1 MDTCRCSCTRG
12 FGLDEAACRSAT
24 LMFTDLFVAA
34 AVAAAV
40 GWFGLGMD
48 PCERWCC
55 SPSREPCGQVVVC
68 VSGSAASA
76 PTSALDQQVG

>member
-1 MDTCRCSCTRG
+1 
-12 FGLDEAACRSAT
+12 
-24 LMFTDLFVAA
+24 MFTDLFVAA

-55 SPSREPCGQVVVC
+55 SPASPVVVVC
-68 VSGSAASA
+68 VSGRFWFRCVRAHLGARSASRLSRNLKAV
-76 PTSALDQQVG
+76 TNVTELE

>member
-48 PCERWCC
+48 PCEGWCC
-55 SPSREPCGQVVVC
+55 SPASPVVVVC
-68 VSGSAASA
+68 VSGSAPSA

>member
-48 PCERWCC
+48 PCEGWSC
-55 SPSREPCGQVVVC
+55 SPAATLVWRVFLVPLRPRPPRRSISKSVEP
-68 VSGSAASA
+68 
-76 PTSALDQQVG
+76 